1 VPFLKF
7 SRDRRGYENFYLVES
22 VTGRRG
28 KTRQRVLYWYRTP
41 PNVRVGREPF
51 DPHVRR
57 ALEARY
63 PDVRFDW
70 AQIRNTPIPSVE
82 PEYWRE
88 RRRMERVVRRQQE
101 DEDAMAAAMP
111 PTSDPG
117 PPEADPGPPEV
128 VPPDPAEAI
137 PAVCGLEAVVETPN
151 AVPAHG
157 RRPTEAVGE
166 GPGSRRR
173 RRRRR
178 GQRNPN
184 RPNPIGAPLS
194 AERDQTESSTAASI
208 DASELTEDEF
218 DPDD

>member
-1 VPFLKF
+1 VSFLKF

-51 DPHVRR
+51 DPHVMR

-63 PDVRFDW
+63 PDIRFDW
-70 AQIRNTPIPSVE
+70 DQIRNTSIPSIE

-88 RRRMERVVRRQQE
+88 RRRLERDVRRLQE
-101 DEDAMAAAMP
+101 DEDAVAAAAVP

-117 PPEADPGPPEV
+117 LPGAGL
-128 VPPDPAEAI
+128 PDPAEPT
-137 PAVCGLEAVVETPN
+137 PADCRPETAVEPLNPVGAN
-151 AVPAHG
+151 G
-157 RRPTEAVGE
+157 RGPTEAGAD

-184 RPNPIGAPLS
+184 PTGPPDS
-194 AERDQTESSTAASI
+194 AERHQTESSTGAST
-208 DASELTEDEF
+208 DTSEVTEDGS
-218 DPDD
+218 DD